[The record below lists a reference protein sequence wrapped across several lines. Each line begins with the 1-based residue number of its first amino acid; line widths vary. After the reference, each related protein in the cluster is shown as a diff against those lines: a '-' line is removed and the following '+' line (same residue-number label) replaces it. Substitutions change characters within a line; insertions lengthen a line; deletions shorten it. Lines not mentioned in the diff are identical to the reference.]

1 MKNNLKTI
9 GAIVFIIT
17 VLLLVV
23 IASGIK
29 QEANMDAYAK
39 ANHCTWKATGT
50 MYGDNR
56 DFVCIKGESK

>member
-9 GAIVFIIT
+9 GVIVFIIT
-17 VLLLVV
+17 VLFLVV

-29 QEANMDAYAK
+29 QEANMATYAK
-39 ANHCTWKATGT
+39 SNHCSWKATGT
-50 MYGDNR
+50 MYGDDH